1 MLNSLPLAAQ
11 SAQKNLVMDTHQ
23 SDFAEDALQQCLLA
37 NQADA
42 SDHGLDNLLN
52 DALFDMDQ

>member
-1 MLNSLPLAAQ
+1 
-11 SAQKNLVMDTHQ
+11 MDTHQ

-52 DALFDMDQ
+52 DALFDMDH